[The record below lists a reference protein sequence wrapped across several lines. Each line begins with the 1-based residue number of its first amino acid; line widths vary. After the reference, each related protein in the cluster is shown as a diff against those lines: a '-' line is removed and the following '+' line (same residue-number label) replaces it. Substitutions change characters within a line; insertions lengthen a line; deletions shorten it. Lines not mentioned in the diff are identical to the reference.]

1 LNCAAAARA
10 ERRPFALLFAVP
22 GPPPARHNLQTLAR
36 LREDNPQM
44 EVIVCGGD
52 SDSWEEA
59 LALKVTG
66 RERCLFLKKPL
77 EPVFTRQLA
86 LFLASHWSA
95 ARQARLELAQSG
107 ALLQAAEEARR
118 AALEQ
123 HQQLLAGQ
131 ARLEAQLRQAQKM
144 ESVGQLAGG
153 IAHDFNNLLTVIS
166 GHAGMLMAN
175 PPTDA
180 KAADSLKEIAQ
191 ATKRASDLTRQ
202 LLTFSRKHELHL
214 QVADLNEVVNDVGK
228 MLRRILGEDIS
239 LRVDFAPGLPSIK
252 ADPGM
257 LEQVLVNLAVNS
269 RDAMPKGGQILIRTS
284 SVQIDQAQASLH
296 PEAAPGQFVCL
307 SFSDTGSG
315 IAPENLGRIFEPFFT
330 TKERGR
336 GAGLGLATVQ
346 GIVKQHQ
353 GWIQV
358 ASRLQEG
365 AAFQL
370 YFPVCHEKSAPP
382 VLPSGE
388 QKIIGGAQTLL
399 LVEDEAP
406 LLKLM
411 RHILESYGYKVLDA
425 STGKAALEIWAAHK
439 DKIDLLLSD
448 LILPDGMSGR
458 ELAKIL
464 QSEKPGLKVIHT
476 SGYGDGRLAADSRPG
491 PSAVFIQKPFHP
503 RKLAET
509 VFDTLQAP

>member
-1 LNCAAAARA
+1 MNDDQPCHVLVMDNAPDLQRQVRDSLACGPGRFEIVGAGTGAEGLNCAAAARA
-10 ERRPFALLFAVP
+10 ERRPFALLFAAP

-52 SDSWEEA
+52 SDSWEED
-59 LALKVTG
+59 LALKLTG
-66 RERCLFLKKPL
+66 RERFLFLKKPL

-107 ALLQAAEEARR
+107 TLLQAAEEARR

-166 GHAGMLMAN
+166 GHAGMLMAS
-175 PPTDA
+175 PPPGN

-214 QVADLNEVVNDVGK
+214 QVADLNEVVNEVGK

-239 LRVDFAPGLPSIK
+239 LRMDFAARPPFHQGRLRACWK
-252 ADPGM
+252 
-257 LEQVLVNLAVNS
+257 QVLVNLAVNS
-269 RDAMPKGGQILIRTS
+269 RDAMPKGGQLLIRTS
-284 SVQIDQAQASLH
+284 AVHIDQAQAGRRNPRPRPASSSAC
-296 PEAAPGQFVCL
+296 PSAIPAPASRRKIC
-307 SFSDTGSG
+307 
-315 IAPENLGRIFEPFFT
+315 GRIFEPFFT
-330 TKERGR
+330 TKEMERGT
-336 GAGLGLATVQ
+336 GLGLATVY

-358 ASRLQEG
+358 SSRLREG
-365 AAFQL
+365 TAFQI
-370 YFPVCHEKSAPP
+370 YFPVCHERSE
-382 VLPSGE
+382 LPSCLPPR
-388 QKIIGGAQTLL
+388 QKSSAAPKPCWWSRTKR
-399 LVEDEAP
+399 P

-411 RHILESYGYKVLDA
+411 HHILESYGYKVLDA
-425 STGKAALEIWAAHK
+425 STGK
-439 DKIDLLLSD
+439 
-448 LILPDGMSGR
+448 G
-458 ELAKIL
+458 
-464 QSEKPGLKVIHT
+464 
-476 SGYGDGRLAADSRPG
+476 RPG
-491 PSAVFIQKPFHP
+491 NLGRAQK
-503 RKLAET
+503 
-509 VFDTLQAP
+509 QN